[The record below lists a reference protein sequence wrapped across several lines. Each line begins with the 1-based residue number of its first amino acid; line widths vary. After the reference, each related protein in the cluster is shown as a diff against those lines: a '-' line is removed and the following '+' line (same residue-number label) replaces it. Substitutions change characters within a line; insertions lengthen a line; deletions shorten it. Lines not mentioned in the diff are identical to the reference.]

1 MRDIV
6 ITGMASLGPGPSTM
20 PEEELPL
27 RVHRVEPFDPD
38 AMFGSRGARFKHRS
52 TLLAMAACEAAI
64 ANAGLKVTDHNRDA
78 IGITMG
84 TTAGSVTDVA
94 EFGMSSLDVSRSF
107 VVNAGRLPN
116 MGLNAAASAAA
127 IRLGVRG
134 ANTTVAGGPLAGVA
148 ALRHAEIILRAGHAD
163 VMLAGASEEA
173 TGPAVWW
180 ARAARATAA
189 VGEGAAVFVL
199 ERREAAEAAGR
210 APVARLG
217 ATVLRA
223 VAPTDT
229 TALAE
234 VVSQALAVAGIE
246 RAAVGPV
253 AVRATGV
260 RAVDR
265 AQRTALGRLF
275 TAPLLWSED
284 DMGDCYSAHSALQLA
299 RVIAHVTGKGAPGS
313 PDGTTETAEPA
324 GLVVAVDPDG
334 AVGAGVVTAY
344 HPDAVPPSVRELSGK
359 ELVHE

>member
-6 ITGMASLGPGPSTM
+6 ITGMASLGPGPAMM

-27 RVHRVEPFDPD
+27 RVHRVEPFDPN
-38 AMFGSRGARFKHRS
+38 AMFGRRGARFKHRS
-52 TLLAMAACEAAI
+52 ALLAMAACEAAI
-64 ANAGLKVTDHNRDA
+64 ADAGLEVTDHNRDA

-84 TTAGSVTDVA
+84 TTTGSISGVA
-94 EFGMSSLDVSRSF
+94 EFSGMGGLDVSRSF
-107 VVNAGRLPN
+107 VANAGRFPN
-116 MGLNAAASAAA
+116 LGLNAAASAAA

-134 ANTTVAGGPLAGVA
+134 ANAAVAGGPLAGVA
-148 ALRHAEIILRAGHAD
+148 ALRHAEITLRAGHAD

-180 ARAARATAA
+180 ARSVRATAA

-199 ERREAAEAAGR
+199 ERRETAEAAGR
-210 APVARLG
+210 TPIAWLG
-217 ATVLRA
+217 ATAVRA
-223 VAPTDT
+223 VAPSDA

-246 RAAVGPV
+246 RAAVGLA

-260 RAVDR
+260 GAVDR

-299 RVIAHVTGKGAPGS
+299 RVIAHVTGKDAPGS
-313 PDGTTETAEPA
+313 PDGTAEPA

-334 AVGAGVVTAY
+334 VVGVGVVAAC
-344 HPDAVPPSVRELSGK
+344 HPDAVSPSIRELSSE
-359 ELVHE
+359 ELMHE